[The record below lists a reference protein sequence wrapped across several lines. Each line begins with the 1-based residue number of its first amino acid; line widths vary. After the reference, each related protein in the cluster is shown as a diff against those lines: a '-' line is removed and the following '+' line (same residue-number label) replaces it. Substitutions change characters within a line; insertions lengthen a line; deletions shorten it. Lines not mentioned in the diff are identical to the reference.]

1 MGSRDN
7 GARVRSL
14 GEAKGCK
21 EWLLGR
27 TQELLVKKSFPPH
40 NSTASIFHPI
50 KPCSLNISTSW
61 LFGCSSSLESEFV
74 LQLIVLEVSGVLRE
88 DFH

>member
-1 MGSRDN
+1 MGNRDN

-27 TQELLVKKSFPPH
+27 IQELLVKKSFPPH
-40 NSTASIFHPI
+40 NSSASIFHPI
-50 KPCSLNISTSW
+50 KPHSLNISTSW
-61 LFGCSSSLESEFV
+61 SLGCSSSLESEVV
-74 LQLIVLEVSGVLRE
+74 LQLIVLEASGVLRE
-88 DFH
+88 DFY